1 LSTDVKYFIVI
12 VMKKTVAPQKNR
24 GRPPAFDK
32 VDALDAAMRVFWQKG
47 YEGTSLAD
55 LQAAMGLNPPS
66 IYNAFGDKKALF
78 EQSVDAYQQGPGC
91 FAQKALEEEADPRA
105 AIQRLLME
113 AASHFTSKKYP
124 AGCMVVLSALN
135 CTDDDADVRDGL
147 SRRRRALADAIRVR
161 IDEANLPAGMS
172 PALMT
177 DIVVTLF
184 QGMSIRAR
192 DGATRAQLEAVVD
205 HALAVWPA

>member
-1 LSTDVKYFIVI
+1 
-12 VMKKTVAPQKNR
+12 MKKTVAPQKNR